1 VRAAHAQSPLPPDP
15 VTTGRAHLGP
25 IELNPRLELLDV
37 GVDSNVFN
45 EAEGA
50 RRDFTATIRPSLDA
64 GVRIGRARL
73 LYRSRVDMVY
83 FQDYEAE
90 RSMNRGAELRA
101 ELRLDRLVPYVS
113 VAGLD
118 TRERPNNELDL
129 RARRS
134 TGTYKTG
141 AALLV
146 FARTALVFNAQRNA
160 LAYAPGQLFV
170 GHDLARQLNNRHDTF
185 EGGFRIALTSLTTA
199 SFTGGRE
206 QTRFTASRDRDSDS
220 VRAGATFEFDPAA
233 LLTGTVAVN
242 YRGFTPVDKSVAA
255 FRGLVAQVDVRYA
268 FHDRTRIAG
277 RFARDIHYSIEDAQ
291 PYYLTTGGT
300 VTLTQRVGGPFD
312 VQLQAER
319 ERMAFRARVGSA
331 FEIAGPSRDTTDS
344 ASAGI
349 GYRFTQLRI
358 GINYQLTRR
367 QTHRVGQSYE
377 RRRILGAFTYGF

>member
-1 VRAAHAQSPLPPDP
+1 M
-15 VTTGRAHLGP
+15 
-25 IELNPRLELLDV
+25 ELTPRLELIDV
-37 GVDSNVFN
+37 GMDSNVFN

-73 LYRSRVDMVY
+73 VYRSRLDMVY
-83 FQDYEAE
+83 FHDYKAE
-90 RSMNRGAELRA
+90 RSMNRRAELRT
-101 ELRLDRLVPYVS
+101 ELRLDRLVPYIS

-134 TGTYKTG
+134 TGTYRAG

-146 FARTALVFNAQRNA
+146 FARAALVFNAQRDA
-160 LAYAPGQLFV
+160 LTYAPGQLFL
-170 GHDLARQLNNRHDTF
+170 GQDLARQFNNRRDTL

-206 QTRFTASRDRDSDS
+206 QTRFTVSPDRNSDS

-242 YRGFTPVDKSVAA
+242 YRRFTPADESVAA
-255 FRGLVAQVDVRYA
+255 FRGVVAQVNVRYV
-268 FHDRTRIAG
+268 FQDRTWIAG
-277 RFARDIHYSIEDAQ
+277 QFARDIDYSVEDDQ
-291 PYYLTTGGT
+291 PYYLTTGGA

-312 VQLQAER
+312 VQLRAGR
-319 ERMAFRARVGSA
+319 ERMAYRARVGSA
-331 FEIAGPSRDTTDS
+331 LEIAGASRDTTDS
-344 ASAGI
+344 LSAGI
-349 GYRFTQLRI
+349 GYRFTQVRI
-358 GINYQLTRR
+358 GVNYELTRR
-367 QTHRVGQSYE
+367 ETHRVGQSYE
-377 RRRILGAFTYGF
+377 RRRILGAFSYGF